1 MNQNRP
7 FYSTNTNCYDES
19 FKSSAPT
26 MLNGQNVIVSQ
37 EQQRRICDILNTS
50 INGRPFQYSTA
61 PQHQFIQAN
70 KQFFPGGVHF
80 SFGQP
85 HFQQDNSCKCGT
97 NSNTMQLPVNT
108 YFPTAMEP
116 QRNVDHASF
125 PNFFQPLPPYTLKL
139 HYDTSTSS
147 DDLPNYS
154 IPTPISK
161 CRADLNNICS
171 SLEHQ
176 NPVEVNLPNCSKL
189 AADPTAFFPLPPVE
203 FSSNGRKLTL
213 TKKTAEQPAG
223 HVVDVLDC
231 SNKKKVSFSDL
242 PPMKEEKCD
251 KTFQFTTECICES
264 KKCPDKNKKKSDCES
279 DEEEKSKKNKE
290 KKKKSKK
297 KKEKNEESTDS
308 DTSESEPKKRSWFG
322 RRKNKS
328 KNSKEDLNSSA
339 SENTESDTDK
349 ENMKKSR
356 KTKKREKD
364 DEASSGSET
373 SESKKNGWFKRRS
386 KSNSSGS
393 ENTDSNND
401 KMES

>member
-154 IPTPISK
+154 IPTPIS
-161 CRADLNNICS
+161 N
-171 SLEHQ
+171 
-176 NPVEVNLPNCSKL
+176 
-189 AADPTAFFPLPPVE
+189 
-203 FSSNGRKLTL
+203 
-213 TKKTAEQPAG
+213 
-223 HVVDVLDC
+223 
-231 SNKKKVSFSDL
+231 L

-393 ENTDSNND
+393 ENTDSNNVD